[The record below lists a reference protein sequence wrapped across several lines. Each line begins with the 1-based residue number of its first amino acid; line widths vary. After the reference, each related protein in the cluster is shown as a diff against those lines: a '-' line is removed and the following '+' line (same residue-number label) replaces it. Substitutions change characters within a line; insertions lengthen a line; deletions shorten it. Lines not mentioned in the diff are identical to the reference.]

1 MTLNESTVEY
11 AALEWFEQ
19 LDYAIG
25 HGTDFAPGEPNS
37 ERNSFAEVVL
47 PGRLRV
53 AIARLNPTIPEEAR
67 EDALRKVLR
76 VGTPALIQTNRA
88 FHKLLRDGVPV
99 EYPRPDGSIAGDHVR
114 LLDLSNAQAN
124 DWLAVNQFTVTEGQ
138 HNRRPDIVVFVNGL
152 PLGLIEL
159 KSAADEDSTIWS
171 AYAQLQTYKAQIPML
186 LHYNAALVVSDGL
199 QARMGS
205 VTANQEWFKVWRTID
220 GVRARNPVP
229 SNWRRSS
236 GACSIE
242 SGSWTCCTTLS
253 FSRKTPTRARC
264 TRSSRAT
271 ISSTRSTQ
279 PSRKRCGPAA

>member
-19 LDYAIG
+19 LDYAVG
-25 HGTDFAPGEPNS
+25 HGTDFAPGEPDS

-47 PGRLRV
+47 PRRLRV
-53 AIARLNPTIPEEAR
+53 AIARLNSTIPEEAR

-88 FHKLLRDGVPV
+88 FHKMLRDGVPV

-114 LLDLSNAQAN
+114 LLDFNDAQAN

-159 KSAADEDSTIWS
+159 KNAADEDSTIWS
-171 AYAQLQTYKAQIPML
+171 AYAQLQTYKAQIPTL
-186 LHYNAALVVSDGL
+186 LHYNAALVVILRVSC
-199 QARMGS
+199 AR
-205 VTANQEWFKVWRTID
+205 
-220 GVRARNPVP
+220 
-229 SNWRRSS
+229 
-236 GACSIE
+236 
-242 SGSWTCCTTLS
+242 L
-253 FSRKTPTRARC
+253 
-264 TRSSRAT
+264 
-271 ISSTRSTQ
+271 
-279 PSRKRCGPAA
+279 